1 MKKTMALNH
10 PTTITDSD
18 NWQMLAKIRQSCRD
32 NIHISGGLPAGQ
44 ADILVCLTLYNEP
57 APMLADTLAGLVRN
71 QQELTTTF
79 ANRPPNIIICI
90 LLDGTD
96 SAHPSTVSLLAS
108 LGLLPMQ
115 TPTSDKQSNSLT
127 LQVSEQSTSH
137 ILRCCDQ
144 SGIAESAEQNMTL
157 LLANK
162 RHNAGKLD
170 SHAWFFWGVGRV
182 VKAEFAMQID
192 AGSVTES
199 ACLIQLLQ
207 HMWRDPYCGAVTT
220 RVMLPVPTDANLAQN
235 WQYADFIWEKVSD
248 WAIGSALHYL
258 EVVPGQCS
266 MIRWSQFCENHGH
279 PHAPIE
285 AYLRGL
291 IPQSLLE
298 RNLFLAEDRVMGFE
312 LATHHQGSGV
322 RYEQG
327 AVVRSDPAPTF
338 IELLRQRRRWVN
350 STLAARLHSLSRLPE
365 VITQSSLSPMRR
377 CNVTL
382 SLLWGILQFI
392 SQFMM
397 PSFSAILLAAGVHT
411 FASRILPDANPSL
424 NTTEAIGAALLF
436 IVIWIGTLCMNRRA
450 TLNNEAG
457 TCYHIAAMSVLGGL
471 LGAACILALLETSIT
486 NVSLMGVAL
495 LLLCLAIG
503 LHSWSYLRQFLR
515 WMPLYL
521 ILLPIFSLY
530 LTTYSIAN
538 INDVSWGTKG
548 LTTHQSGDNKQK
560 SWAATRDKLLFIWG
574 AGSLTVVLLF
584 LLALPNTQW
593 MFIIQCAAMFF
604 CVRIIL
610 SSITSIGA
618 SLTKRLRMRRKHAS
632 VPFVDRVEYPVSS
645 LLPIVRP
652 VFPLFESFASII
664 EESLTRGNV
673 TNNGPYV
680 RQLESRLTEY
690 QSVPTRVFC
699 NGEQALIT
707 LLLAADIKGKDVIVP
722 SFTFAGT
729 PHAVVMAG
737 GTPVFADIKSQG
749 CPLLDPNDVIRRI
762 TANTTAIV
770 AVDVYGYASDYA
782 VLQQIARTHGLR
794 LFIDSAPAFGT
805 TVNGQRIGGFGDA
818 QIFSFHAT
826 KSYNTIEGGCLCSHD
841 AELIKRAEAIR
852 NFGQDASGI
861 CVLPGLNGKMS
872 ELNAIIGLAQLPYL
886 ESQLTCR
893 RQAASRLITGMT
905 SIPGLTPCL
914 PPEGQSPV
922 WQYLP
927 IYVDAK
933 RYGMSRNDLQHAL
946 HAQGIMVRSYYA
958 PACHLMPAYAGKP
971 QASLPQTEHL
981 SACVLA
987 LPIYNDMT
995 EKECELII
1003 TSLRAL
1009 ALSPLTH
1016 HVAEGVHA

>member
-1 MKKTMALNH
+1 MKKTMSLNH
-10 PTTITDSD
+10 STTITDKDS
-18 NWQMLAKIRQSCRD
+18 WQMLAKIRQSCRD
-32 NIHISGGLPAGQ
+32 NIHISGDLPTRQ

-57 APMLADTLAGLVRN
+57 AHMLADTLAGLVRN
-71 QQELTTTF
+71 QQELTVTF

-108 LGLLPMQ
+108 LGLRPM
-115 TPTSDKQSNSLT
+115 PAPKPNHQSNSLT
-127 LQVSEQSTSH
+127 LQISQQSASH
-137 ILRCCDQ
+137 ILGCCDQ
-144 SGIAESAEQNMTL
+144 SGIAESPEQNITL

-162 RHNAGKLD
+162 HHNAGKLD
-170 SHAWFFWGVGRV
+170 SHAWFFWGVGSV

-199 ACLIQLLQ
+199 ACLIALLQ
-207 HMWRDPYCGAVTT
+207 NMWRDPYCGAVTT

-235 WQYADFIWEKVSD
+235 WQYADFMWEKVSD

-266 MIRWSQFCENHGH
+266 MVRWSQFCENHGH

-291 IPQSLLE
+291 IPQGLLE

-312 LATHHQGSGV
+312 LATHYKGSGV
-322 RYEQG
+322 RYEQD
-327 AVVRSDPAPTF
+327 AVVCSDPAPTF

-350 STLAARLHSLSRLPE
+350 STIAARLHSLSRLPE
-365 VITQSSLSPMRR
+365 VITQPSLSPMRR
-377 CNVTL
+377 CNITF
-382 SLLWGILQFI
+382 SLLWGMLQFI

-397 PSFSAILLAAGVHT
+397 PSFSAILLAAGVHA
-411 FASRILPDANPSL
+411 FVSRILPDVNPSL
-424 NTTEAIGAALLF
+424 NTTVAIGVALLF
-436 IVIWIGTLCMNRRA
+436 LVIWLGTLYMSRSA
-450 TLNNEAG
+450 KLNNEPG
-457 TCYHIAAMSVLGGL
+457 TGFHIAAMSLLGGL
-471 LGAACILALLETSIT
+471 LGCAFVLALLETSIQS
-486 NVSLMGVAL
+486 VSLMGIAL
-495 LLLCLAIG
+495 SLLCLAIG

-521 ILLPIFSLY
+521 VLLPIFSLY

-548 LTTHQSGDNKQK
+548 LTTHQAGDNKQK

-574 AGSLTVVLLF
+574 SASLTVVLLF

-604 CVRIIL
+604 CTRIIL
-610 SSITSIGA
+610 SSIASIGA
-618 SLTKRLRMRRKHAS
+618 SITIRLRTLRKHAP
-632 VPFVDRVEYPVSS
+632 VPCVDRAQSPVSP

-652 VFPLFESFASII
+652 VFPPFESFASLI
-664 EESLTRGNV
+664 EESLALGNV

-680 RQLESRLTEY
+680 RELENRLTEY

-707 LLLAADIKGKDVIVP
+707 LLLAADIHGKDVIVP

-737 GTPVFADIKSQG
+737 GNPVFADIKSKD
-749 CPLLDPNDVIRRI
+749 CPLLDPNDVIRCI

-770 AVDVYGYASDYA
+770 AVDVYGYASDYT

-805 TVNGQRIGGFGDA
+805 TVDGQRTGGFGDA

-872 ELNAIIGLAQLPYL
+872 EINAIIGLAQLPYL

-893 RQAASRLITGMT
+893 RQAASRLITGMAA
-905 SIPGLTPCL
+905 IPGLTPLLTPRGTMPCMAISTHL
-914 PPEGQSPV
+914 CRCE
-922 WQYLP
+922 
-927 IYVDAK
+927 
-933 RYGMSRNDLQHAL
+933 AL
-946 HAQGIMVRSYYA
+946 WYES
-958 PACHLMPAYAGKP
+958 
-971 QASLPQTEHL
+971 
-981 SACVLA
+981 
-987 LPIYNDMT
+987 
-995 EKECELII
+995 
-1003 TSLRAL
+1003 
-1009 ALSPLTH
+1009 
-1016 HVAEGVHA
+1016 

>member
-1 MKKTMALNH
+1 MQKTMTLSH
-10 PTTITDSD
+10 PTTIDSK
-18 NWQMLAKIRQSCRD
+18 NGQMLEEIRQSCRD
-32 NIHISGGLPAGQ
+32 NMHIRGDLPTGQ

-71 QQELTTTF
+71 QQELTATF

-108 LGLLPMQ
+108 LGLQPMQ
-115 TPTSDKQSNSLT
+115 TPRPDNQNNSLT
-127 LQVSEQSTSH
+127 LQVSEQSASH

-144 SGIAESAEQNMTL
+144 SGAVENVDQSMTL

-162 RHNAGKLD
+162 HHNAGKLD

-192 AGSVTES
+192 TGSVTES
-199 ACLIQLLQ
+199 ACLVQLLQ
-207 HMWRDPYCGAVTT
+207 HMWRDPHCGAVTT
-220 RVMLPVPTDANLAQN
+220 RVMLPVPTNANLSQN

-279 PHAPIE
+279 AHAPLD

-298 RNLFLAEDRVMGFE
+298 RNLFLAEDRVLGFE
-312 LATHHQGSGV
+312 LTKHHKGSGV

-327 AVVRSDPAPTF
+327 AIVRSDPAPTF

-350 STLAARLHSLSRLPE
+350 STLAARLHSLSRLPA
-365 VITQSSLSPMRR
+365 VMTQSSLSPLRR
-377 CNVTL
+377 CGITL
-382 SLLWGILQFI
+382 SLLWGMLQFI
-392 SQFMM
+392 AQFTM
-397 PSFSAILLAAGVHT
+397 PAFIAILLATGVHP
-411 FASRILPDANPSL
+411 FVSHILPDAAPSL
-424 NTTEAIGAALLF
+424 ITAAAIGMALLF
-436 IVIWIGTLCMNRRA
+436 LVVWISILFMSRSTTLTNEGGTR
-450 TLNNEAG
+450 
-457 TCYHIAAMSVLGGL
+457 YHVSAMLL
-471 LGAACILALLETSIT
+471 LGALMGGAFAFTLLVAPIPSIG
-486 NVSLMGVAL
+486 LMGVAL
-495 LLLCLAIG
+495 FLLCLATS
-503 LHSWSYLRQFLR
+503 LHSLRYLRQFIR

-521 ILLPIFSLY
+521 MLLPVFSLY

-548 LTTHQSGDNKQK
+548 LTTNQVGENKQK
-560 SWAATRDKLLFIWG
+560 SWAATRDKVLFIWS
-574 AGSLTVVLLF
+574 AGSLTAALLF
-584 LLALPNTQW
+584 LLTFPNTQW
-593 MFIIQCAAMFF
+593 MFIIQCASTFF
-604 CVRIIL
+604 CARIIL
-610 SSITSIGA
+610 SSSVSIGA
-618 SLTKRLRMRRKHAS
+618 SITKRLRTLRKHTS
-632 VPFVDRVEYPVSS
+632 MPFVDRVESPVSPS
-645 LLPIVRP
+645 LPIVRP
-652 VFPLFESFASII
+652 VFPPFESFASII
-664 EESLTRGNV
+664 EESLTRGHV

-680 RQLESRLTEY
+680 RQLESRLTDY

-699 NGEQALIT
+699 NGEQALIA
-707 LLLAADIKGKDVIVP
+707 LLLAADIRGKDVIVP

-729 PHAVVMAG
+729 PHAVVIAG
-737 GTPVFADIKSQG
+737 GNPVFADIKSRD
-749 CPLLDPNDVIRRI
+749 CPLLDANDVLRRI

-770 AVDVYGYASDYA
+770 AVDAYGYASDYT
-782 VLQQIARTHGLR
+782 VLQHIARDHGLR

-805 TVNGQRIGGFGDA
+805 TVNGQRTGGFGDA

-893 RQAASRLITGMT
+893 RQAASRLIAGMT

-927 IYVDAK
+927 IHVDAK
-933 RYGMSRNDLQHAL
+933 RYGMNRNDLQHAL
-946 HAQGIMVRSYYA
+946 HAQGIMVRCYYA
-958 PACHLMPAYAGKP
+958 PACHLMPAYAGKH
-971 QASLPQTEHL
+971 QATLPQTEHL

-995 EKECELII
+995 KEECELII

-1009 ALSPLTH
+1009 ALSPIARH
-1016 HVAEGVHA
+1016 AVEGAHA